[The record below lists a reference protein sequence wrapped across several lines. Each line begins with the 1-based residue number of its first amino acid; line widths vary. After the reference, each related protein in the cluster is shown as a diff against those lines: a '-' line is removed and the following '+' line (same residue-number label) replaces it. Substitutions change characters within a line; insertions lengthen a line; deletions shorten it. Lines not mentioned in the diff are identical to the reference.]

1 MLPSLTFLK
10 LQLEGIL
17 RNKFEQGHQTS
28 GYLAK
33 LEKLPASYD
42 AYLEFANSLAVI
54 PMRDNWPYY
63 EPNDLDE
70 IWRECDPAR
79 PLGQVGILN
88 LKDSSKRV
96 EAGFLAS
103 VCGSMLGKPIE
114 VNPSLL
120 ELRQAL
126 TSVGEWPLND
136 YISEEILHALDRR
149 HWSWFETTRGRIRY
163 VAPDDDINY
172 TLMGMMVLEQFG
184 DGFTKRNL
192 RDLWLNHLPI
202 STTWGP
208 ERAILMRSGISYL
221 EHDKELFNHSEIE
234 AWPDF
239 MVQGTELCGA
249 AIRADAYGYA
259 CPGQPA
265 LAAELAWRDA
275 SFTHRRTGIYSTM
288 FIAAAIAV
296 AHVQRDPIEIIN
308 TALQFVPKRSRFYE
322 ITKDCLEMV
331 ANADD
336 WLEAYQSINHKYA
349 NYCHCDVYQEIGT
362 LINTLRFA
370 DNVGDGIC
378 KQVMQGNDTDS
389 FGATAGS
396 LLGVYFGPDH
406 LESRWLKP
414 FQDRIHTGLSNFHEQ
429 SLCCLAE
436 RMGRLPELLQT
447 GRYQVQPSELYVS
460 KNTDLDT

>member
-1 MLPSLTFLK
+1 MLPSLTYLK
-10 LQLEGIL
+10 RQLEGIL

-33 LEKLPASYD
+33 LELLPASYD
-42 AYLEFANSLAVI
+42 VYMEFAHSLAAI

-63 EPNDLDE
+63 EPNDLEE
-70 IWRECDPAR
+70 IWWECDPDR

-88 LKDSSKRV
+88 LKDSAKRV
-96 EAGFLAS
+96 EAAFLAS

-114 VNPSLL
+114 VNPSLS
-120 ELRQAL
+120 ELRQAMD
-126 TSVGEWPLND
+126 SVGKWPLDD
-136 YISEEILHALDRR
+136 YISDDILRSLGRR
-149 HWSWFETTRGRIRY
+149 HWSWYETTWGRIRY
-163 VAPDDDINY
+163 AVPDDDINY

-184 DGFTKRNL
+184 TGFTKRNL
-192 RDLWLNHLPI
+192 RDLWINHIPI

-208 ERAILMRSGISYL
+208 ERAILLRSGISYL
-221 EHDKELFNHSEIE
+221 EYDKDVFDHSDIE

-239 MVQGTELCGA
+239 MVQDTELCGA

-275 SFTHRRTGIYSTM
+275 SFTHRRTGIYATM
-288 FIAAAIAV
+288 FIAAAISLAQV
-296 AHVQRDPIEIIN
+296 LRDPVEIIR

-322 ITKDCLEMV
+322 STKDCLQMV
-331 ANADD
+331 ADADN
-336 WLEAYQSINHKYA
+336 WLEAYELINQKYA
-349 NYCHCDVYQEIGT
+349 NYSHCQVYQEIGN
-362 LINTLRFA
+362 LINTFRFS

-396 LLGVYFGPDH
+396 LLGVYFGPGS
-406 LESRWLKP
+406 LETRWLEP
-414 FQDRIHTGLSNFHEQ
+414 FQDRIYTGLSYFNEQ
-429 SLCCLAE
+429 KLSRLAE
-436 RMGRLPELLQT
+436 RMGRLPELLFT
-447 GRYQVQPSELYVS
+447 GEHQIQPSELYVNE
-460 KNTDLDT
+460 NTDSCF